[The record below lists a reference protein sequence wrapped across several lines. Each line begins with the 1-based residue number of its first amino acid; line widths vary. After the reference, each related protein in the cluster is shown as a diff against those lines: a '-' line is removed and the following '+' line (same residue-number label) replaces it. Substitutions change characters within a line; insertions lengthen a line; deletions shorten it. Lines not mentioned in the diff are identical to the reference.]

1 MKTDSLIIYRGLLK
15 NELFRA
21 MAGITEG
28 CGLRED
34 DGTIGEGKEVIE
46 DAGNPESLKDF
57 TGLLADCVG
66 GIIEKAGELGLSG
79 NIWREYLTFLL
90 IREENAWTLE
100 LESAKDGKEC
110 PGLLRA
116 VYRDMGII
124 REIFRAEPASVDIP
138 GNECSIMLTNYVNR
152 SERVRLLPSDALKR
166 ISELSLKLG
175 NAGSSEDFAAALA
188 GYHSRFGAGDFGLYR
203 AFRIAGTTGAPGL
216 LPVLNTDPVR
226 LDCDLVGYELQKK
239 KLREN
244 TEAFVSGRKAN
255 NCLLFGPAGTGKSS
269 SIKGILNEY
278 ADRGL
283 RMVELYKHDLKDLG
297 PVMAGLCRRDYR
309 FIIYMDDLSF
319 EDFETEYKYLKAVIE
334 GGLEKKPENVLIYAT
349 SNRRHLIRESFSDRE
364 EGENDLHR
372 NDTVQEKLSLAY
384 RFGVSVYFGSPD
396 KKEFNNIVKTLAKR
410 YNIDIPEEELI
421 SEANRWELS
430 HGGLSGRT
438 AQAFIDYLSGTIRN
452 Y

>member
-21 MAGITEG
+21 MAEITERR
-28 CGLRED
+28 GLRENEETLGEKNKAFSGT
-34 DGTIGEGKEVIE
+34 DGSEG
-46 DAGNPESLKDF
+46 SKDLE
-57 TGLLADCVG
+57 GLVAYCVG

-100 LESAKDGKEC
+100 LESAKDGKVC
-110 PGLLRA
+110 PGLLNA
-116 VYRDMGII
+116 VCRDMGII
-124 REIFRAEPASVDIP
+124 REIFGRVPASGEMP
-138 GNECSIMLTNYVNR
+138 GNDHLVMLTNYVNR
-152 SERVRLLPSDALKR
+152 SERVRLLPSDTLKR
-166 ISELSLKLG
+166 ISELSLELEK
-175 NAGSSEDFAAALA
+175 AGSNEDFASALA

-203 AFRIAGTTGAPGL
+203 AFRIERTSEGPGL
-216 LPVLNTDPVR
+216 LPVMNTDPVR
-226 LDCDLVGYELQKK
+226 LDDLVGYELQKQ

-255 NCLLFGPAGTGKSS
+255 NCLLFGAAGTGKSS
-269 SIKGILNEY
+269 SIKGLLNEY
-278 ADRGL
+278 SDRGL

-438 AQAFIDYLSGTIRN
+438 AQAFVDYLSGIRN
-452 Y
+452 Q